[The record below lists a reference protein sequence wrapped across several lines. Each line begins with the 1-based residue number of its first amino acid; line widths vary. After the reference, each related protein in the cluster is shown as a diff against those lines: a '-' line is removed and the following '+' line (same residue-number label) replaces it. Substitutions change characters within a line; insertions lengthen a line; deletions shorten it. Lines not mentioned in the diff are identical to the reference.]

1 MITKYYVIRN
11 TANDHYYTEDYLTGE
26 ENRWEPGIGSAYRF
40 ATYADAELEADVD
53 KTPYTEFIIE
63 EILVRT

>member
-11 TANDHYYTEDYLTGE
+11 TANDHYYTEDHLNGE
-26 ENRWEPGIGSAYRF
+26 DNRWEPGIWSAHKF

-53 KTPYTEFIIE
+53 GAPYTEFIIE
-63 EILVRT
+63 EVLVRS